1 PGGAGM
7 TAVMPA
13 GVATARDL
21 VGPAM
26 ATAVARLSPE
36 VRTVAAYHLGLA
48 GLNGHAA
55 ANGGPAGDGK
65 PGSVPL
71 PADGR
76 ATGGAKPPAGA
87 QAGGARKALPPAPA
101 PLFPR
106 APLARPRPGG

>member
-1 PGGAGM
+1 M

-26 ATAVARLSPE
+26 TAAVARLSPE

-48 GLNGHAA
+48 KLNGHTPEH
-55 ANGGPAGDGK
+55 GQPAGREAALTGM
-65 PGSVPL
+65 L

-76 ATGGAKPPAGA
+76 APGTGDGQAAADGQATGGAQPRAGA
-87 QAGGARKALPPAPA
+87 
-101 PLFPR
+101 
-106 APLARPRPGG
+106 